1 MRARPLQAIGHYVQR
16 AVTSASGPAPW
27 RRMLHFSASVALASA
42 VCFLLG
48 HPAESAV
55 AAFAVL
61 YVYFLDF
68 GGAGP
73 QRYPTILMG
82 LALVV
87 VCGTWGHALFHHPR
101 DKIAVVL
108 LLALLTGWAHGAG
121 PRIAQI
127 FRFGTV
133 AFLVTAVL
141 PEIGASEIPYVG
153 LGAGIALGVAALEDL
168 AVGAPPCLL
177 PGALGRELRTLVLP
191 PTRYIRFTLSYG
203 LVAALG
209 FALGERLGVA
219 RPYWVTITTIFAM
232 QPASSP
238 TLMRLFQRV
247 AGTFVAVPITIVALS
262 VARDPMIITLI
273 MVATAFLIPLA
284 LVRNYLMAS
293 AVIVIFVIAALDLI
307 YFNDG
312 GALSFL
318 WSRAYETFLGALLAA
333 AGTVIAYADVKD

>member
-1 MRARPLQAIGHYVQR
+1 
-16 AVTSASGPAPW
+16 
-27 RRMLHFSASVALASA
+27 MLHFSASVAFASA

-48 HPAESAV
+48 QPAEAAV

-68 GGAGP
+68 GGSGL
-73 QRYPTILMG
+73 QRYPTILLG
-82 LALVV
+82 LTLVI
-87 VCGTWGHALFHHPR
+87 VCGALGHLLFHHPVE
-101 DKIAVVL
+101 KIFAVL
-108 LLALLTGWAHGAG
+108 LLALITGWAHGAG
-121 PRIAQI
+121 PRAAQI

-141 PEIGASEIPYVG
+141 PQIGSSEIPYVA
-153 LGAGIALGVAALEDL
+153 LGAGIALIVAALEDL
-168 AVGAPPCLL
+168 IVGPPSCLL
-177 PGALGRELRTLVLP
+177 PGDLGREVRTLVSP
-191 PTRYIRFTLSYG
+191 PTRYIRFTVSYG

-247 AGTFVAVPITIVALS
+247 TGTFVAIPITLVALG
-262 VARDPMIITLI
+262 VARDPALI
-273 MVATAFLIPLA
+273 ALLLVGTAFLIPLA
-284 LVRNYLMAS
+284 LVRNYLVAS
-293 AVIVIFVIAALDLI
+293 AVTVVFVIAALDLI
-307 YFNDG
+307 YFTDG

-333 AGTVIAYADVKD
+333 IGTLIAYAGAKH